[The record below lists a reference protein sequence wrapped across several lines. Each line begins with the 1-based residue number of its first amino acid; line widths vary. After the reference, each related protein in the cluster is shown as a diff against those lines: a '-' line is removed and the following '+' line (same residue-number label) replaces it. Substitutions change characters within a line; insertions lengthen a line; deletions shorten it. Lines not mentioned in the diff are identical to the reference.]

1 MNKLAYE
8 NGATAALLDF
18 LKTAAGGLSLSIPGV
33 KSLNPAK
40 AVAAPQ
46 AAAPIAPVAGPG
58 FRRPGTP
65 IGAYNQQAQGW
76 MGQQAATVKPMI
88 PQAMPAPQPAARP
101 AVPPRAESSDQ
112 FLSRIQAQAG
122 VQGRAAAPQAAP
134 APRPRSPQAQ
144 IIADKREQNA
154 YVNQ

>member
-76 MGQQAATVKPMI
+76 MGQQPTSVKPM
-88 PQAMPAPQPAARP
+88 MP
-101 AVPPRAESSDQ
+101 V
-112 FLSRIQAQAG
+112 
-122 VQGRAAAPQAAP
+122 QAAP
-134 APRPRSPQAQ
+134 VAPAAPAKSNADFLADIQRRTNTPSPAPAASAPAASAPQRRTPQQQAA
-144 IIADKREQNA
+144 ADAREQRA